1 MKVVNKTWIP
11 MTQPADTVSLKRTL
25 CTHCLLHIILTS
37 YYQNTDRSSFPF
49 ATDSYAA
56 YSGTHHNSRRYSGK
70 KACTRCVSVAATR
83 IYIDA
88 SSASSTE
95 LSSNSGVRPW
105 KVTLHAD
112 HCVLL
117 CPTAQPVLPNFVA
130 QTTSCIFSV
139 AIAQFS

>member
-1 MKVVNKTWIP
+1 

-37 YYQNTDRSSFPF
+37 YYQNIDCSSFLF
-49 ATDSYAA
+49 ATDSHAA
-56 YSGTHHNSRRYSGK
+56 VYSGTHHSSRRYSGK

-95 LSSNSGVRPW
+95 LSSNIGVRPW
-105 KVTLHAD
+105 KVDSA
-112 HCVLL
+112 C
-117 CPTAQPVLPNFVA
+117 
-130 QTTSCIFSV
+130 
-139 AIAQFS
+139 